1 MEIKITADKKLLD
14 ALDKL
19 AEAVKAVVQP
29 TTAPQTAPQAKAEE
43 LTTHTTEPATEAP
56 AAPESEAPTPE
67 PVQPEPPKA
76 EAPTR
81 DEVRRVAVAKIQAGL
96 GKAVKDLVAKYG
108 AARVNDVPEDKLAGF
123 KAELEA
129 LA

>member
-1 MEIKITADKKLLD
+1 MEIKLTADKKLLD

-19 AEAVKAVVQP
+19 AEAVKAALQP
-29 TTAPQTAPQAKAEE
+29 TAAPQTAPQAKTEE
-43 LTTHTTEPATEAP
+43 LTAHTTEPATETP
-56 AAPESEAPTPE
+56 AAPKSEAPAPE
-67 PVQPEPPKA
+67 QPKT

-96 GKAVKDLVAKYG
+96 GKAVKDMVAKYG
-108 AARVNDVPEDKLAGF
+108 AARVNDVPEDKLAEF

>member
-1 MEIKITADKKLLD
+1 MEIKLTADKKLLD

-19 AEAVKAVVQP
+19 AEAVKAALQP
-29 TTAPQTAPQAKAEE
+29 TAAPQTAPQAKPEE
-43 LTTHTTEPATEAP
+43 LTAHTTEPATEAP
-56 AAPESEAPTPE
+56 AAPESEAPATE

-81 DEVRRVAVAKIQAGL
+81 DEVRRVAVVKIQAGL

-108 AARVNDVPEDKLAGF
+108 AARVNDVPEDKLAEF

>member
-1 MEIKITADKKLLD
+1 MEIKLTADKKLLD

-19 AEAVKAVVQP
+19 AEAVKAALQP
-29 TTAPQTAPQAKAEE
+29 TAAPQTAPQAKTEE

-56 AAPESEAPTPE
+56 AAPESEAPATE
-67 PVQPEPPKA
+67 PVQPETPKA

-81 DEVRRVAVAKIQAGL
+81 DEVRRVAVVKIQAGL

-108 AARVNDVPEDKLAGF
+108 AARVNDVPEDKLAEF

>member
-43 LTTHTTEPATEAP
+43 LTAQKTEPATEAP
-56 AAPESEAPTPE
+56 AAPESEAPNPE
-67 PVQPEPPKA
+67 PVQPEQPKA

-81 DEVRRVAVAKIQAGL
+81 DEVRRVAVVKIQAGL

-108 AARVNDVPEDKLAGF
+108 AARVNDVPEDKLAEF
-123 KAELEA
+123 KAELEVIA
-129 LA
+129 

>member
-1 MEIKITADKKLLD
+1 MEIKLTADKKLLD

-19 AEAVKAVVQP
+19 AEAVKAALQP
-29 TTAPQTAPQAKAEE
+29 TAAPQAAPQAKPDE

-56 AAPESEAPTPE
+56 ESESPAPEPTR
-67 PVQPEPPKA
+67 PEPPKT

-108 AARVNDVPEDKLAGF
+108 AARVNDVPEDKLAEF